1 MTDRLSQGDRI
12 KCTFEGLE
20 DRALLKELGEFLRHQ
35 ATINRLVSRIITS
48 PHQPGIAIE
57 LRMRR
62 PEIVEL
68 TWRDYQI
75 RATGF
80 EGELFIVCKK
90 QEVAHGQD

>member
-35 ATINRLVSRIITS
+35 ATINRLVSRIVV
-48 PHQPGIAIE
+48 PKDKPGIAIE
-57 LRMRR
+57 LRMPI
-62 PEIVEL
+62 PEIIEL
-68 TWRDYQI
+68 NWRDYRV

-80 EGELFIVCKK
+80 NGELFIACKK
-90 QEVAHGQD
+90 HGEIL